1 MASIR
6 SSHTKCNHGFGAIL
20 WIHRANAAQVGD
32 AQFSTFLATLA
43 RMVGGCMLV
52 CSANGGESM
61 QGKHEEQP

>member
-6 SSHTKCNHGFGAIL
+6 SSHTKSAIL
-20 WIHRANAAQVGD
+20 WIHRVNAAQVGD
-32 AQFSTFLATLA
+32 AQFSTFLNTLA